1 MRRNVLV
8 NFLEIFFDLKYL
20 ESVEVGDNYF
30 EELFFLIKKLKKI
43 KILEMRGNKL
53 ILLSEEIRD
62 CLSFES
68 LLLSLNELK

>member
-53 ILLSEEIRD
+53 ILLSEEICD

>member
-53 ILLSEEIRD
+53 ILLAEEICD